1 MYEFLH
7 DCIKEKYDDKAHL
20 CHMDT
25 DSFIINT
32 FWIDMKRFK
41 GKFSDSTYKAK
52 RILPIKEKK
61 VIGFKKHALSG
72 KISVTN
78 DFWY

>member
-1 MYEFLH
+1 
-7 DCIKEKYDDKAHL
+7 
-20 CHMDT
+20 
-25 DSFIINT
+25 
-32 FWIDMKRFK
+32 MKRFK

-78 DFWY
+78 DF